1 LEASET
7 FAQESTELDSGEQ
20 PVAEETALV
29 NEPAAA
35 PAPDL
40 AEQISALT
48 AEVQGL
54 RGSVGQPQQDESP
67 YDGAIDLYE
76 QLAGV
81 PGEEGYDPLESI
93 ISERVAEALNPV
105 LGAIEQDRRRG
116 QLDKLASDH
125 PELLDR
131 DYQEAI
137 TDRLAPLADRYGN
150 EMILTDP
157 DLVEA
162 VLVAEKAARAS
173 AAEVPAEQAA
183 NQGARLESAVVASS
197 PEAQMTPEQEIEKS
211 ILAARGGGDAFT
223 P

>member
-1 LEASET
+1 
-7 FAQESTELDSGEQ
+7 
-20 PVAEETALV
+20 
-29 NEPAAA
+29 
-35 PAPDL
+35 
-40 AEQISALT
+40 
-48 AEVQGL
+48 
-54 RGSVGQPQQDESP
+54 
-67 YDGAIDLYE
+67 
-76 QLAGV
+76 
-81 PGEEGYDPLESI
+81 LESI